1 MQQEGLRGPTR
12 MGEVKQR
19 RQTPF
24 TKSKFCFLPA
34 EEKQDLS
41 EWLKWG
47 GREEERQGGSV
58 PKTVPLCFCHLCS
71 RTHSP
76 SAQRR
81 KYTTLHIRSSL
92 PFDAITAPSRV
103 HGLTGRWLDWL
114 VAPPTCPA
122 HSSCRPPP
130 HGSPSPRM
138 FQLGIIKGS
147 PT

>member
-1 MQQEGLRGPTR
+1 

-58 PKTVPLCFCHLCS
+58 PKTASVLL
-71 RTHSP
+71 P
-76 SAQRR
+76 S
-81 KYTTLHIRSSL
+81 LL
-92 PFDAITAPSRV
+92 
-103 HGLTGRWLDWL
+103 
-114 VAPPTCPA
+114 
-122 HSSCRPPP
+122 
-130 HGSPSPRM
+130 
-138 FQLGIIKGS
+138 
-147 PT
+147 